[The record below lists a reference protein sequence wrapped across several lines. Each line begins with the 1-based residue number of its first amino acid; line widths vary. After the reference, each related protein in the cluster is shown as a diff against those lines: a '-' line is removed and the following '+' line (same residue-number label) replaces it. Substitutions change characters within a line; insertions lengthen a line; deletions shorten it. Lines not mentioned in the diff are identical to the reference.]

1 MPMWDRGVARS
12 EGSDA
17 PSWEYHIERF
27 AADLPAEEE
36 MLRDAKWLNAY
47 GAEGWELANIYRLP
61 KSAGGYGWRT
71 EWGDALGRTAA
82 LPLAGEFVPT
92 TVISNGVDRRLVAFQ

>member
-27 AADLPAEEE
+27 AADSPAEEE

-61 KSAGGYGWRT
+61 KLAYGWRT
-71 EWGDALGRTAA
+71 EWGDALV
-82 LPLAGEFVPT
+82 FC
-92 TVISNGVDRRLVAFQ
+92 IFKRRVANSHN